1 MRMWVVPR
9 LINRPV
15 DELFHQR
22 DFLFNQ
28 FIKEEQNEKLW
39 WHYSLSTSIQT
50 LTNQLFYKGDLNYE
64 VN

>member
-28 FIKEEQNEKLW
+28 FIKEKKKKKIVVALFVINFN
-39 WHYSLSTSIQT
+39 SN
-50 LTNQLFYKGDLNYE
+50 TNQSIIL
-64 VN
+64 

>member
-1 MRMWVVPR
+1 M
-9 LINRPV
+9 NY
-15 DELFHQR
+15 
-22 DFLFNQ
+22 
-28 FIKEEQNEKLW
+28 FISGIFYSISSLRRSKNEKLW